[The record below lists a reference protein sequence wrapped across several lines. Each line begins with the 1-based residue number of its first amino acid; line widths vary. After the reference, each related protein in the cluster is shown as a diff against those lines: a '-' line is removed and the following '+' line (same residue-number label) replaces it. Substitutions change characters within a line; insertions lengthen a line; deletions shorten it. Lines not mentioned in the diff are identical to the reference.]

1 MELNYG
7 SNSISFRTKVN
18 GQEYG
23 FDFELFANIEPSKC
37 SANTSED
44 KIVITIQ
51 KITPGKWIRLLTS
64 QAKLRFIKSEYN
76 NLTTSSS
83 GEESTQSSGEGS
95 IKKKRSNLFEPTWSK
110 AFFYQANL
118 YCWILWKGK
127 KRAKFSE
134 FISNNNMERK
144 HLGEFLR

>member
-1 MELNYG
+1 MKVLLRGVKEMELNYG

-95 IKKKRSNLFEPTWSK
+95 IKKKRSNLFEPT
-110 AFFYQANL
+110 
-118 YCWILWKGK
+118 
-127 KRAKFSE
+127 
-134 FISNNNMERK
+134 
-144 HLGEFLR
+144 